1 MVTNQMMTR
10 LIWQLQV
17 ETKINI
23 AFVCVL
29 NQTSFVYIATSVH
42 SISKRQNLKKNKV
55 KVEYQKG
62 HGKVKIKRVQNVI
75 QLFLVS
81 LFKYLPWQLRF
92 KRTFFLQLLLKHIW
106 AASLTMNIWSVC
118 FSKCNQ
124 MYFFV
129 HHGRNVMIY
138 SRFFVCVGFMFYLV
152 FG

>member
-62 HGKVKIKRVQNVI
+62 QGKVKIKRVQNVI

-81 LFKYLPWQLRF
+81 LLKY
-92 KRTFFLQLLLKHIW
+92 
-106 AASLTMNIWSVC
+106 
-118 FSKCNQ
+118 
-124 MYFFV
+124 
-129 HHGRNVMIY
+129 
-138 SRFFVCVGFMFYLV
+138 
-152 FG
+152 